1 MITCDKCGSN
11 NITNNGHPGG
21 FKNMKKQQFYCKNC
35 NSYFYEK
42 ENIQYPPT
50 SIPFPFIA
58 DSLHFWIEYKK
69 RNKSPIPMDI
79 FRKQVN
85 NMLVYYQI
93 RDKGKG
99 VSRQTIHYWIDNY
112 SELIDNQELMEQV
125 RADLEKRKSKLYKN
139 QKHDNVKFITIDKI
153 KLSHMEALKNTE
165 LYFGGQKKALEFA
178 KKDKK
183 HFENVIEFNSYYKLP
198 IPNTM
203 MV

>member
-1 MITCDKCGSN
+1 MKCNKCASKQ
-11 NITNNGHPGG
+11 IIRYGHPGSD
-21 FKNMKKQQFYCKNC
+21 KNNGKQQFYCKNC

-69 RNKSPIPMDI
+69 RNESPIPMDI